1 MLGLDSLNMA
11 AAMLNSALNLIL
23 DIKTTANLTVGTL
36 FVISLCVGYVIHA
49 LGNKEP

>member
-1 MLGLDSLNMA
+1 MLGLDALNMA
-11 AAMLNSALNLIL
+11 AAMLNSALNLVL